1 MLKKSVII
9 LVVTVF
15 ALIVSGCASQEDTYI
30 EEEYNQHFSTFEED
44 VATLGDAIDNWNAA
58 LVMAEADE
66 YINDEESS
74 HLTDV
79 ANEYVTEMNRVTP
92 HMDSFKAFIEENEV
106 ALKDM
111 GVDTYEVKI
120 AIDDSQTN
128 VAENYDS
135 LKESIANTETDY
147 IAEEYEQHSSTFVE
161 DIDAISDAHM
171 NWEDTVEMANSDGH
185 ISAEE
190 YDNLEDIGN
199 DYIYEMNRITPH
211 LESFKEYIEENEI
224 ALKDMQVDTY
234 EDKKLIDDLQTSMAQ
249 NYEVIIISIEG

>member
-15 ALIVSGCASQEDTYI
+15 ALIVSGCASQEDAYV
-30 EEEYNQHFSTFEED
+30 EEEYGQHLDTLEED
-44 VATLGDAIDNWNAA
+44 MITMGSAIEKWNAA
-58 LVMAEADE
+58 LAMAESDE

-92 HMDSFKAFIEENEV
+92 HMDSFKAFIEENEI

-111 GVDTYEVKI
+111 GVDTYEDKKTL
-120 AIDDSQTN
+120 DDFQTKLD
-128 VAENYDS
+128 ETYDS
-135 LKESIANTETDY
+135 LKESIANTGTNY
-147 IAEEYEQHSSTFVE
+147 IAEEYEQHIITFE
-161 DIDAISDAHM
+161 KDIDDINDAHV
-171 NWEDTVEMANSDGH
+171 NWDDTVEMANSDGY

-190 YDNLEDIGN
+190 YNNLEDIGN

-211 LESFKEYIEENEI
+211 LESFREFIEENEI

-234 EDKKLIDDLQTSMAQ
+234 ENKKLINDLQTSMAQ